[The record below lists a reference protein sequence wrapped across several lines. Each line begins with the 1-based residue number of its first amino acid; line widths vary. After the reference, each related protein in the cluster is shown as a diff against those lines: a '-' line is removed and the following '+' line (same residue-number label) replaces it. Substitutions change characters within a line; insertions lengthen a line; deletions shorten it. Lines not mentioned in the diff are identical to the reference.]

1 MIDIIDIYTTDQGEI
16 NNKKNKIILTHT
28 GRNSINYVQSLKY
41 RNNKKYTKI
50 PNYIITRDGKVIQT
64 LNPEQ
69 YLKYFSSDKINKESI
84 VISLENL
91 GWLEKVPLKN
101 SYINWIGDIYNGDIF
116 ERKWRDY
123 IFWQPYTMEQMES
136 CVLLCK
142 KLSED
147 MSIKL
152 KCIGHN
158 TKINGAERYEGILT
172 KSNFELY
179 NTDVSPAFNFEW
191 FVKKIEDE

>member
-1 MIDIIDIYTTDQGEI
+1 M
-16 NNKKNKIILTHT
+16 
-28 GRNSINYVQSLKY
+28 
-41 RNNKKYTKI
+41 
-50 PNYIITRDGKVIQT
+50 
-64 LNPEQ
+64 
-69 YLKYFSSDKINKESI
+69 

-91 GWLEKVPLKN
+91 GWLEKVPLKS

-152 KCIGHN
+152 KCVGHN
-158 TKINGAERYEGILT
+158 TKINGVERHEGILT

-179 NTDVSPAFNFEW
+179 NTDLSPAFNFEW

>member
-1 MIDIIDIYTTDQGEI
+1 MINIIDIFTTNKGEV
-16 NNKKNKIILTHT
+16 NNKKNKIVLTHT
-28 GRNSINYVQSLKY
+28 GRNSISYIQSLKY
-41 RNNKKYTKI
+41 RNNKKYSKI
-50 PNYIITRDGKVIQT
+50 PNFIITRDGKIIQT
-64 LNPEQ
+64 LSPEK
-69 YLKYFSSDKINKESI
+69 YLNYFSLGKMNKESVI
-84 VISLENL
+84 ISLENL

-101 SYINWIGDIYNGDIF
+101 SHINWIGDIYNGDIF

-123 IFWQPYTMEQMES
+123 IFWQPYTTEQMES

-147 MSIKL
+147 MSIKPN
-152 KCIGHN
+152 CVGHN
-158 TKINGAERYEGILT
+158 TKINGAERHEGILT
-172 KSNFELY
+172 RSNFELH

>member
-1 MIDIIDIYTTDQGEI
+1 MINIIDIYTTDKGEI
-16 NNKKNKIILTHT
+16 NNKKNKIVLTHT
-28 GRNSINYVQSLKY
+28 GRGSINYIQSLKY
-41 RNNKKYTKI
+41 RNNKKYSKI
-50 PNYIITRDGKVIQT
+50 PNFVITRDGKIIQT
-64 LNPEQ
+64 LSPEK
-69 YLKYFSSDKINKESI
+69 YLRYFSSEKMSKESV

-91 GWLEKVPLKN
+91 GWLEKVPLKS

-152 KCIGHN
+152 KCVGHN
-158 TKINGAERYEGILT
+158 TKINGAERHEGILT